1 MQTHQSALAP
11 QIETVAE
18 LRALYRASEARG
30 ARLRL
35 MSSAARQLALAE
47 AGTIDAILAQCVSQ
61 LAYFLGRRSGVMHYG
76 TQGPCGHDDGLP
88 IPAPGPGERM
98 IGRIEIEGV
107 VGLSDIADDEDMQAV
122 RMLLEMMGGT
132 LDRISREEQHLQLLH
147 TLRDREARLEKV
159 VGQVLIVQEE
169 ERRRV
174 SHDLHDGVAQTAT
187 ALMRR
192 LEGEGAA
199 KPADIP
205 AADRAQLAAMA
216 RDLVNELRGVIRGLR
231 PTILDDLG
239 LEAGISAL
247 VEAMEADGYCVSAF
261 IANTGAIWTS
271 EEETALYRV
280 AQEALANIRKH
291 GGGPCDVIV
300 ELTTDPHA
308 PFRSLRIGNARS
320 GNRAVAHGAETA
332 KDNHFGIDIMRER
345 MSSVGGTLSWD
356 MAEDGS
362 VTVLAQ
368 WPPQARAQ

>member
-11 QIETVAE
+11 EIETVAE
-18 LRALYRASEARG
+18 LRALYRASEARA

-35 MSSAARQLALAE
+35 MSTSARQLAMAE
-47 AGTIDAILAQCVSQ
+47 AGTIDAILTQCAAQ

-76 TQGPCGHDDGLP
+76 AQGPDEHEDGLP
-88 IPAPGPGERM
+88 IPAPGPGERI
-98 IGRIEIEGV
+98 IGRIVIEGV
-107 VGLSDIADDEDMQAV
+107 AALSDVADDEDAQAV
-122 RMLLEMMGGT
+122 RMLLEMIGGT
-132 LDRISREEQHLQLLH
+132 LDRIARDEQHRHLLH

-187 ALMRR
+187 ALMRM

-216 RDLVNELRGVIRGLR
+216 RDLVHELRGVIRGLR

-239 LEAGISAL
+239 LEAGLSAL
-247 VEAMEADGYCVSAF
+247 VEAMEADGYRMSAF
-261 IANTGAIWTS
+261 IANTGALWAP

-291 GGGPCDVIV
+291 GGGPCDVMV
-300 ELTTDPHA
+300 ELNPDPRA
-308 PFRSLRIGNARS
+308 PHRTLRISNVRS
-320 GNRAVAHGAETA
+320 GDMAATIDAETA
-332 KDNHFGIDIMRER
+332 KDGHFGIDIMRER
-345 MSSVGGTLSWD
+345 MASIGGSLSWN
-356 MAEDGS
+356 MAKDGS

-368 WPPQARAQ
+368 LPPRARAQ